1 MFKTPL
7 THPHVLSLISTFG
20 AKMRHLDN
28 GLGSYLAWIDQ
39 KKINEPERDA
49 FLGECRLYGSVFSQI
64 EQGGHRMISPDGRPV
79 RALVLFSEKEPVI
92 NQDGEF
98 TRVYMF
104 CPQLGM
110 GDITVALKN
119 ETECFIEIGLSFSEG
134 GTMMELFESI
144 WKVDSKEKEMA

>member
-1 MFKTPL
+1 MFKTPI
-7 THPHVLSLISTFG
+7 THPHVSSLINTFG

-28 GLGSYLAWIDQ
+28 GLVSYLAWIDQ
-39 KKINEPERDA
+39 KKINEPGKDA
-49 FLGECRLYGSVFSQI
+49 FFGECRLYGSVFSQI
-64 EQGGHRMISPDGRPV
+64 EQGGHRMTSPDGRPV
-79 RALVLFSEKEPVI
+79 RALVLFSEREPVI

-119 ETECFIEIGLSFSEG
+119 ETECFIEFGLSFPEG
-134 GTMMELFESI
+134 GTMMDLFKSI
-144 WKVDSKEKEMA
+144 WKIDSKKKEMA